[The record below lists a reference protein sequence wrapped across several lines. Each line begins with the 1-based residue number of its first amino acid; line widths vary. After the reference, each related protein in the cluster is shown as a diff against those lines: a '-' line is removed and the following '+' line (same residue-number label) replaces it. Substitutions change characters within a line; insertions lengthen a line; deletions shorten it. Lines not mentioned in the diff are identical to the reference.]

1 MTGDLFAEIEQGRSW
16 REELAAGAVVLRRY
30 ALPWEEALF
39 AALGAIT
46 KKAQF
51 RHMVTPGGFGMSVAM
66 SNCGR
71 LGWVTDRNGYRYDA
85 HDPQTGAPWPVMPHA
100 FLDLAQAAAAEA
112 GFSGFAPDACLI
124 NRYGP
129 GAKMSL
135 HQDKDEQDLAA
146 PIVSVSLGVA
156 ATFLFGGWQRTD
168 KCIRVPLAH
177 GDVVVWGGPARLRY
191 HGVLPVPAAHHALT
205 REYRLNLTFRK
216 VI

>member
-1 MTGDLFAEIEQGRSW
+1 MTGDLFAEFEQGASW

-30 ALPWEEALF
+30 ALPWENGLL
-39 AALGAIT
+39 AALGAIIE
-46 KKAQF
+46 KAPF

-100 FLDLAQAAAAEA
+100 FLDLAQAAATEA

-135 HQDKDEQDLAA
+135 HQDKDERDLAA
-146 PIVSVSLGVA
+146 PIVSVSLGVP
-156 ATFLFGGWQRTD
+156 ATFLFGGWQRAN
-168 KCIRVPLAH
+168 KCARVLLAH

-191 HGVLPVPAAHHALT
+191 HGVLPVRPAHHALT
-205 REYRLNLTFRK
+205 GEYRLNLTFRK
-216 VI
+216 VV